1 MSRSRL
7 RLEVVPVKSYSS
19 YIAALVIVSLSCLPC
34 HFAPADANELVI
46 RSRPMLHTLVEIK
59 AWGPGAEQ
67 AIEEAFAEMERVN
80 SLLNTYDPRSE
91 VSAINRQAGDG
102 PVRIGEETMEA
113 LTLAVQYGDITGG
126 ALDITIGPLLRLW
139 GFGKDDVGL
148 EGDEPDPASL
158 AKARALV
165 DYHALELSRR
175 RSWKGTVSR
184 SARLTKTGMW
194 IDVGSFS
201 KGYVADKA
209 VAVLKKQ
216 RIENALVIAG
226 GTVCGMGVKPD
237 GSLWQ
242 VGVQHPRDP
251 SKLLT
256 AVALQNCSISTS
268 GDYENFYLKNGRR
281 RGHIIDPRTGLP
293 VSHLQSVSVIA
304 PDGATSDLLATPLFV
319 LGPEKGMEVVRG
331 LTGIEVLMIAEGG
344 QAVYTE
350 GWPAK
355 HIAY

>member
-7 RLEVVPVKSYSS
+7 GLEVVPVKK
-19 YIAALVIVSLSCLPC
+19 YIAALLTIALSCLGC
-34 HFAPADANELVI
+34 RFALSDAHELVV

-80 SLLNTYDPRSE
+80 SLLNNYDPQSE
-91 VSAINRQAGDG
+91 VFAINRHAGDG
-102 PVRIGEETMEA
+102 PVGIGEETMEA
-113 LTLAVQYGDITGG
+113 LALAVKYGDITGG

-148 EGDEPDPASL
+148 EGNEPDPASL
-158 AKARALV
+158 EKAQALV
-165 DYHALELSRR
+165 DYHALELSRH
-175 RSWKGTVSR
+175 RSWKGTVRR
-184 SARLTKTGMW
+184 SARLTKKGMW

-209 VAVLKKQ
+209 VAVLKKH

-242 VGVQHPRDP
+242 VGVQHPRNP
-251 SKLLT
+251 NRLLT
-256 AVALQNCSISTS
+256 AVALKNCSISTA
-268 GDYENFYLKNGRR
+268 GDYENFYLKNGTR
-281 RGHIIDPRTGLP
+281 RGHIIDPRTGVP

-304 PDGATSDLLATPLFV
+304 PDGVNSDLLDTPLFV

-331 LTGIEVLMIAEGG
+331 LKGVEVLMVAEGG
-344 QAVYTE
+344 KIVYTE
-350 GWPAK
+350 GWPEK

>member
-1 MSRSRL
+1 M
-7 RLEVVPVKSYSS
+7 VPFKK
-19 YIAALVIVSLSCLPC
+19 YIAALATISLSCLVC
-34 HFAPADANELVI
+34 TVALAETHELVV

-67 AIEEAFAEMERVN
+67 AIEEAVAEMERVN

-91 VSAINRQAGDG
+91 VSAINRNAGDG
-102 PVRIGEETMEA
+102 PVNIGAETMEA
-113 LTLAVQYGDITGG
+113 LTLAVQYGDMTGG

-139 GFGKDDVGL
+139 GFGKDEVGL
-148 EGDEPDPASL
+148 EGNEPDPAEL
-158 AKARALV
+158 EKAKSLV

-175 RSWKGTVSR
+175 RSWMGKLR
-184 SARLTKTGMW
+184 CFARLTKQGMW

-209 VAVLKKQ
+209 VAILKKH

-242 VGVQHPRDP
+242 VGVQHPRNP
-251 SKLLT
+251 NRILT
-256 AVALQNCSISTS
+256 AIPLQNCSISTA

-281 RGHIIDPRTGLP
+281 RGHIIDPRSGTP

-304 PDGATSDLLATPLFV
+304 PDGVTSDLLDTPLFV
-319 LGPEKGMEVVRG
+319 LGPEQGMEVARG
-331 LTGIEVLMIAEGG
+331 IKGVEVLMVAEGG
-344 QAVYTE
+344 QIVYTD
-350 GWPAK
+350 GWPEK
-355 HIAY
+355 NIAY

>member
-1 MSRSRL
+1 MTRCRL
-7 RLEVVPVKSYSS
+7 QLEVVPVKDYT
-19 YIAALVIVSLSCLPC
+19 AALLAFLLSCLC
-34 HFAPADANELVI
+34 SRCAPADAFELVV
-46 RSRPMLHTLVEIK
+46 RSRPLLHTLVEIK

-80 SLLNTYDPRSE
+80 SLLNNYDPESE
-91 VSAINRQAGDG
+91 VSAINRNAGDS
-102 PVRIGEETMEA
+102 PVRVSEETMEA
-113 LTLAVQYGDITGG
+113 LTLAVQYGDMTGG
-126 ALDITIGPLLRLW
+126 ALDITISPLLRLW

-148 EGDEPDPASL
+148 EGDEPEPAEL
-158 AKARALV
+158 EKAKALV
-165 DYHALELSRR
+165 DYHALELSRHR
-175 RSWKGTVSR
+175 TWKGTIRR
-184 SARLTKTGMW
+184 SARLTTKGMW

-209 VAVLKKQ
+209 VAVLKKR

-251 SKLLT
+251 NRILT
-256 AVALQNCSISTS
+256 AVPLKNCSISTS
-268 GDYENFYLKNGRR
+268 GDYENFYLKNGTR
-281 RGHIIDPRTGLP
+281 RGHIIDPRTGVP
-293 VSHLQSVSVIA
+293 VSRLQAVSVIA
-304 PDGATSDLLATPLFV
+304 PDGVTSDMLDTPLFV
-319 LGPEKGMEVVRG
+319 LGPEKGMDVARG
-331 LTGIEVLMIAEGG
+331 IKGVEVLMIAEGG
-344 QAVYTE
+344 QLVYTE